1 MSKNGFYIKRIIIKG
16 DGKKNVDLE
25 FQNGLNL
32 IAGASDTGKTYIF
45 ELIDYMMG
53 ATDEPKDILESEG
66 YEHVFMEISDYNNN
80 LFTLRRNLRNKKDI
94 ILYECSYNSVYDHT
108 PIIMESKHN
117 EKKDNNISKL
127 LLKLSGIN
135 YSKVIVNAAGK
146 SQNFSFRSII
156 NLIML
161 SEEQVISKKSI
172 LEGFEGYSGMTKHKN
187 IFKTIITGVEDK
199 VDGGNE
205 DKKQSK
211 ITIDAKIEM
220 VDQIITQYYNDIQE
234 LRGQSKDAYISDI
247 EKNINQIRNL
257 INDKQ
262 DIINN
267 LEDKTEILIS
277 REKALIEEK
286 NYNTIIIKRFKLLK
300 QNYLSDLQRLSF
312 IEDANFYINQ
322 LENVTC
328 PACNSNIDSLESI
341 NHEVLQQ
348 VIEVEMN
355 KLKNQIKELEI
366 TIKNLVKKNK
376 YLDQKYNEINYEIKE
391 YSSKIETELKPILK
405 LKFEDL
411 EKLLDNQSIA
421 QNIIH
426 LENQLKYIE
435 KERKVLIDQKKN
447 LSVNSTFKHELSEIN
462 ISDMCKEVGSILEKC
477 KLFKVADVEF
487 DKKNYDFIIN
497 KKKKESFGKG
507 YRSIINS
514 AIILAIM
521 QYTTTRN
528 LPHPKLV
535 ILDSPLTTYKGKDK
549 DSRED
554 NDKISE
560 EVKYAFYDFI
570 SKKYIDK
577 QVIILDNVDPKE
589 ETIPNINYYYFSKNK
604 HKGRYGLYPI

>member
-1 MSKNGFYIKRIIIKG
+1 MGSCV
-16 DGKKNVDLE
+16 KK
-25 FQNGLNL
+25 
-32 IAGASDTGKTYIF
+32 
-45 ELIDYMMG
+45 
-53 ATDEPKDILESEG
+53 
-66 YEHVFMEISDYNNN
+66 
-80 LFTLRRNLRNKKDI
+80 
-94 ILYECSYNSVYDHT
+94 
-108 PIIMESKHN
+108 
-117 EKKDNNISKL
+117 
-127 LLKLSGIN
+127 
-135 YSKVIVNAAGK
+135 
-146 SQNFSFRSII
+146 
-156 NLIML
+156 
-161 SEEQVISKKSI
+161 
-172 LEGFEGYSGMTKHKN
+172 
-187 IFKTIITGVEDK
+187 
-199 VDGGNE
+199 
-205 DKKQSK
+205 
-211 ITIDAKIEM
+211 
-220 VDQIITQYYNDIQE
+220 
-234 LRGQSKDAYISDI
+234 
-247 EKNINQIRNL
+247 
-257 INDKQ
+257 
-262 DIINN
+262 
-267 LEDKTEILIS
+267 
-277 REKALIEEK
+277 
-286 NYNTIIIKRFKLLK
+286 
-300 QNYLSDLQRLSF
+300 
-312 IEDANFYINQ
+312 
-322 LENVTC
+322 
-328 PACNSNIDSLESI
+328 
-341 NHEVLQQ
+341 VLQK